1 MNTDPLH
8 PTPPGA
14 QPARAPAWRA
24 WRLAAPLACAAL
36 AFASAATFAQDN
48 TPPDA
53 SAQASTQ
60 PGAQQDATPASASP
74 SGNAAAEVGKLSL
87 EQQVRW
93 LQRAQ
98 KSGALVKMSD
108 VQLTALFQ
116 AFDPVVVPA
125 LIQLGPSGYPSYEFV
140 LSRWER
146 LNGKW
151 PSKPAHM
158 LVKLTHDPL
167 RIYAKWLPDGE
178 HSGEEVIYDASKR
191 TDQMYGHLGGLLGVM
206 PMWTA
211 LDGSLARSQSNH
223 KITDLGTEFIVSQF
237 MTDAKK
243 YVEVGA
249 PYKPQVEVRTIGGV
263 RVVALTYV
271 SPAGKPQFYAKKQTL
286 GLDLR
291 RPYFRT
297 FEAYDNDGQMF
308 EKIVIESITPKTFE
322 ADAFDPKNPD
332 YKF

>member
-1 MNTDPLH
+1 MHNDPLH
-8 PTPPGA
+8 SMP
-14 QPARAPAWRA
+14 QNARRA
-24 WRLAAPLACAAL
+24 RRLAVPLAVVAL
-36 AFASAATFAQDN
+36 AFACATAGAQDN
-48 TPPDA
+48 AAADA
-53 SAQASTQ
+53 NTQSTTQ
-60 PGAQQDATPASASP
+60 SNAQQDAAPTTANPSANP
-74 SGNAAAEVGKLSL
+74 AAEVGKLPL

-93 LQRAQ
+93 LSRAQ

-108 VQLTALFQ
+108 AQLTALFL
-116 AFDPVVVPA
+116 AFDPLVVPA
-125 LIQLGPSGYPSYEFV
+125 LIQIGPAGYPSYEFV

-151 PSKPAHM
+151 PGKPAHM
-158 LVKLTHDPL
+158 LVKLEREPL

-178 HSGEEVIYDASKR
+178 NAGEEVIFDATKR

-211 LDGSLARSQSNH
+211 IDGSLARSQSNH
-223 KITDLGTEFIVSQF
+223 KITELGTEFIVNRF
-237 MTDAKK
+237 MADAKK
-243 YVEVGA
+243 YAEVGA
-249 PYKPQVEVRTIGGV
+249 PYKPQVEVKTLSGV
-263 RVVALTYV
+263 RVVALTYA

-297 FEAYDNDGQMF
+297 VEAYDNDGQIL
-308 EKIVIESITPKTFE
+308 ERIVIESITPKTFE
-322 ADAFDPKNPD
+322 TDAFDPKNPE

>member
-1 MNTDPLH
+1 MKTMNS
-8 PTPPGA
+8 PTV
-14 QPARAPAWRA
+14 ARATTR
-24 WRLAAPLACAAL
+24 RTLRVAAL
-36 AFASAATFAQDN
+36 ALALSCATAFAQD
-48 TPPDA
+48 DA
-53 SAQASTQ
+53 STDA
-60 PGAQQDATPASASP
+60 GAPQTSAASP
-74 SGNAAAEVGKLSL
+74 SGNAAAQVSKLSVD
-87 EQQVRW
+87 EQVKW
-93 LQRAQ
+93 LQHAQ
-98 KSGALVKMSD
+98 KSGALVKMD
-108 VQLTALFQ
+108 DAQLTALFQ
-116 AFDPVVVPA
+116 AFDPLVVPTV
-125 LIQLGPSGYPSYEFV
+125 IKLGPSGYPSYEFT

-151 PSKPAHM
+151 PGKPAHM
-158 LVKLTHDPL
+158 LVKLEHDPL

-178 HSGEEVIYDASKR
+178 HSGEEVIYDASKKP
-191 TDQMYGHLGGLLGVM
+191 DEMYGHLGGLLGVM

-211 LDGSLARSQSNH
+211 LDGTLARAQSNH

-249 PYKPQVEVRTIGGV
+249 SYKPDVEVKTVNGV

-271 SPAGKPQFYAKKQTL
+271 SPSGKPQFYAKKQTL

-291 RPYFRT
+291 HPYFRT
-297 FEAYDNDGQMF
+297 VEAYGDDGQMF
-308 EKIVIESITPKTFE
+308 EKIVIDGITPKSFD

>member
-1 MNTDPLH
+1 MKVH
-8 PTPPGA
+8 
-14 QPARAPAWRA
+14 QART
-24 WRLAAPLACAAL
+24 LLACAAL
-36 AFASAATFAQDN
+36 VLASATALAQGDGAETGN
-48 TPPDA
+48 A
-53 SAQASTQ
+53 SQ
-60 PGAQQDATPASASP
+60 GATPA
-74 SGNAAAEVGKLSL
+74 AEVAKLSVD
-87 EQQVRW
+87 QQVRW

-98 KSGALVKMSD
+98 KNDALTKLD
-108 VQLTALFQ
+108 DAQLTALFE
-116 AFDPVVVPA
+116 AFDPLVVPT
-125 LIQLGPSGYPSYEFV
+125 LIKLGPAGYPSYEFV

-151 PSKPAHM
+151 PAKPAHM
-158 LVKLTHDPL
+158 VVKLEHEPL
-167 RIYAKWLPDGE
+167 RIYAKWLPDGD

-191 TDQMYGHLGGLLGVM
+191 RDEMYGHLGGLLGVM

-211 LDGSLARSQSNH
+211 LDGTLARSQSNH

-249 PYKPQVEVRTIGGV
+249 SYKPQVEVKTIDGV

-271 SPAGKPQFYAKKQTL
+271 SPSGKPQFYAKKQTL

-291 RPYFRT
+291 HPYFRT
-297 FEAYDNDGQMF
+297 VEAYGDDGQMF
-308 EKIVIESITPKTFE
+308 EKIVIDSITPKSFNDE
-322 ADAFDPKNPD
+322 AFDPKNPD

>member
-1 MNTDPLH
+1 MKVQKARTFIACAVLALASATAFAQSDGTETGNAS
-8 PTPPGA
+8 PGA
-14 QPARAPAWRA
+14 T
-24 WRLAAPLACAAL
+24 
-36 AFASAATFAQDN
+36 S
-48 TPPDA
+48 
-53 SAQASTQ
+53 
-60 PGAQQDATPASASP
+60 
-74 SGNAAAEVGKLSL
+74 AAEVAKLSVD
-87 EQQVRW
+87 QQVRW

-98 KSGALVKMSD
+98 KTDALTKLD
-108 VQLTALFQ
+108 DAQLTALFE
-116 AFDPVVVPA
+116 AFDPLVVPT
-125 LIQLGPSGYPSYEFV
+125 LIKLGPAGYPSYEFV

-151 PSKPAHM
+151 PAKPAHM
-158 LVKLTHDPL
+158 LVKLDHEPL
-167 RIYAKWLPDGE
+167 RIYAKWLPDSD

-191 TDQMYGHLGGLLGVM
+191 HDEMYGHLGGLLGVM

-211 LDGSLARSQSNH
+211 LDGTLARSQSNH

-249 PYKPQVEVRTIGGV
+249 SYKPQVEVKTIDGV

-271 SPAGKPQFYAKKQTL
+271 SPSGKPQFYAKKQTL

-291 RPYFRT
+291 HPYFRT
-297 FEAYDNDGQMF
+297 VEAYGDDGQMF
-308 EKIVIESITPKTFE
+308 EKIVIDSITPKSFDD
-322 ADAFDPKNPD
+322 DAFDPKNPE

>member
-1 MNTDPLH
+1 MKVH
-8 PTPPGA
+8 
-14 QPARAPAWRA
+14 QART
-24 WRLAAPLACAAL
+24 LLACAAL
-36 AFASAATFAQDN
+36 VLASATAFAQGDGAETGN
-48 TPPDA
+48 A
-53 SAQASTQ
+53 SQ
-60 PGAQQDATPASASP
+60 GATPA
-74 SGNAAAEVGKLSL
+74 AEVAKLSVD
-87 EQQVRW
+87 QQVRW

-98 KSGALVKMSD
+98 KNDALTKLD
-108 VQLTALFQ
+108 DAQLTALFE
-116 AFDPVVVPA
+116 AFDPLVVPT
-125 LIQLGPSGYPSYEFV
+125 LIKLGPAGYPSYEFV

-151 PSKPAHM
+151 PAKPAHM
-158 LVKLTHDPL
+158 VVKLAHEPL
-167 RIYAKWLPDGE
+167 RIYAKWLPDGD

-191 TDQMYGHLGGLLGVM
+191 RDEMYGHLGGLLGVM

-211 LDGSLARSQSNH
+211 LDGTLARSQSNH

-249 PYKPQVEVRTIGGV
+249 SYKPQVEVKTKDGV

-271 SPAGKPQFYAKKQTL
+271 SPSGKPQFYAKKQTL

-291 RPYFRT
+291 HPYFRT
-297 FEAYDNDGQMF
+297 VEAYGDDGQMF
-308 EKIVIESITPKTFE
+308 EKIVIDSITPKSFDDE
-322 ADAFDPKNPD
+322 AFDPKNPD

>member
-1 MNTDPLH
+1 MMNTIDSQPV
-8 PTPPGA
+8 A
-14 QPARAPAWRA
+14 QIARVAARRTL
-24 WRLAAPLACAAL
+24 RLAALAL
-36 AFASAATFAQDN
+36 ALSCATAFAQDDAG
-48 TPPDA
+48 TDA
-53 SAQASTQ
+53 SSPST
-60 PGAQQDATPASASP
+60 AAASP
-74 SGNAAAEVGKLSL
+74 SGNAAAEVSKLSVD
-87 EQQVRW
+87 QQVKW

-98 KSGALVKMSD
+98 KSGALVKMD
-108 VQLTALFQ
+108 DAQLAALFQ
-116 AFDPVVVPA
+116 TLDPLVVPTVVK
-125 LIQLGPSGYPSYEFV
+125 LGPSGYPSYEFT

-158 LVKLTHDPL
+158 LVKLDHDPL

-178 HSGEEVIYDASKR
+178 HSGEEVIYDASKKP
-191 TDQMYGHLGGLLGVM
+191 DEMYGHLGGLLGVM

-211 LDGSLARSQSNH
+211 LDGTLARSQSNH

-249 PYKPQVEVRTIGGV
+249 PYKPDVEVKTVNGV

-271 SPAGKPQFYAKKQTL
+271 SPSGKPQFYAKKQTL

-291 RPYFRT
+291 HPYFRT
-297 FEAYDNDGQMF
+297 VEAYGDDGQIF
-308 EKIVIESITPKTFE
+308 EKIVIDSITPKSF
-322 ADAFDPKNPD
+322 DAEVFDPKNPD

>member
-1 MNTDPLH
+1 MS
-8 PTPPGA
+8 
-14 QPARAPAWRA
+14 AR
-24 WRLAAPLACAAL
+24 RLAAPFAGAAL
-36 AFASAATFAQDN
+36 AFACATAFAQGDA
-48 TPPDA
+48 TA
-53 SAQASTQ
+53 SASAPQS
-60 PGAQQDATPASASP
+60 AQQDAAPATASP
-74 SGNAAAEVGKLSL
+74 SNDAAAEVGKLSV

-108 VQLTALFQ
+108 AQLTALFQ
-116 AFDPVVVPA
+116 AFDPLVVPA

-151 PSKPAHM
+151 PGKPAHM
-158 LVKLTHDPL
+158 LVKLEREPL

-178 HSGEEVIYDASKR
+178 HAGEEVIYDASKR
-191 TDQMYGHLGGLLGVM
+191 TDQMYGHLGGVLGVM

-223 KITDLGTEFIVSQF
+223 KITDLGTEFIVNKF

-243 YVEVGA
+243 YAEVGA
-249 PYKPQVEVRTIGGV
+249 PYKPQVEVKTLGGV

-297 FEAYDNDGQMF
+297 VEAYDNDGQIF

-322 ADAFDPKNPD
+322 TEAFDPKNPD

>member
-1 MNTDPLH
+1 MSTIASKPV
-8 PTPPGA
+8 
-14 QPARAPAWRA
+14 ARAL
-24 WRLAAPLACAAL
+24 RLAAPIACAAFALACATA
-36 AFASAATFAQDN
+36 FAQD
-48 TPPDA
+48 DA
-53 SAQASTQ
+53 SPNAEAN
-60 PGAQQDATPASASP
+60 AQQGSAAAPS
-74 SGNAAAEVGKLSL
+74 SGNAAAEVSKLSVD
-87 EQQVRW
+87 QQVKW

-98 KSGALVKMSD
+98 KSGALVKMD
-108 VQLTALFQ
+108 DAQLTALFQ
-116 AFDPVVVPA
+116 TLDPLVVPTV
-125 LIQLGPSGYPSYEFV
+125 IKLGPSGYPSYEFT

-158 LVKLTHDPL
+158 LVKLEHDPL

-178 HSGEEVIYDASKR
+178 HSGEEVIYDASKK
-191 TDQMYGHLGGLLGVM
+191 TDEMYGHLGGLLGVM

-211 LDGSLARSQSNH
+211 LDGTLARAQSNH

-249 PYKPQVEVRTIGGV
+249 PYKPDVEVKTVNGV

-271 SPAGKPQFYAKKQTL
+271 SPSGKPQFYAKKQTL

-291 RPYFRT
+291 HPYFRT
-297 FEAYDNDGQMF
+297 VEAYGDDGQMF
-308 EKIVIESITPKTFE
+308 EKIVIDNITPKSFDAE
-322 ADAFDPKNPD
+322 AFDPKNPD

>member
-1 MNTDPLH
+1 MKV
-8 PTPPGA
+8 
-14 QPARAPAWRA
+14 QKARTFI
-24 WRLAAPLACAAL
+24 ACAAFAL
-36 AFASAATFAQDN
+36 ASAT
-48 TPPDA
+48 A
-53 SAQASTQ
+53 SAQGN
-60 PGAQQDATPASASP
+60 GAQTSDASQSATS
-74 SGNAAAEVGKLSL
+74 AAEVAKLSVD
-87 EQQVRW
+87 QQVRW

-98 KSGALVKMSD
+98 KSDALTKLD
-108 VQLTALFQ
+108 DAQLTALFE
-116 AFDPVVVPA
+116 AFDPLVVPT
-125 LIQLGPSGYPSYEFV
+125 LIKLGPAGYPSYEFV

-151 PSKPAHM
+151 PAKPAHM
-158 LVKLTHDPL
+158 LVKLEHEPL

-191 TDQMYGHLGGLLGVM
+191 HDEMYGHLGGLLGVM

-211 LDGSLARSQSNH
+211 LDGTLARSQSNH

-249 PYKPQVEVRTIGGV
+249 SYKPQVEVKTIDGV
-263 RVVALTYV
+263 RVVALTYI
-271 SPAGKPQFYAKKQTL
+271 SPSGKPQFYAKKQTL

-291 RPYFRT
+291 HPYFRT
-297 FEAYDNDGQMF
+297 VEAYGDDGQMF
-308 EKIVIESITPKTFE
+308 ERIVIDSITPKSFDDE
-322 ADAFDPKNPD
+322 AFDPKNPD

>member
-1 MNTDPLH
+1 MKTYNGRHLIACAVVALAT
-8 PTPPGA
+8 TSAGA
-14 QPARAPAWRA
+14 QSDTPADTQASAPASPA
-24 WRLAAPLACAAL
+24 STSTSTSTST
-36 AFASAATFAQDN
+36 SAADVA
-48 TPPDA
+48 
-53 SAQASTQ
+53 
-60 PGAQQDATPASASP
+60 
-74 SGNAAAEVGKLSL
+74 KLSP
-87 EQQVRW
+87 EQQVKW
-93 LQRAQ
+93 LQHAQ
-98 KSGALVKMSD
+98 KSGALVKMD
-108 VQLTALFQ
+108 DAQLTALFS
-116 AFDPVVVPA
+116 ALDPVVVPT
-125 LIQLGPSGYPSYEFV
+125 LIKLGPSGYPSYEFT

-158 LVKLTHDPL
+158 LVKLEHDPL
-167 RIYAKWLPDGE
+167 RIYAKWLPDGD

-191 TDQMYGHLGGLLGVM
+191 GDEMYGHLGGLLGVM

-211 LDGSLARSQSNH
+211 LDGTLARSQSNH

-249 PYKPQVEVRTIGGV
+249 SYKPQVEVKTVNGV

-271 SPAGKPQFYAKKQTL
+271 SPSGKPQFYAKKQTL

-291 RPYFRT
+291 HPYFRT
-297 FEAYDNDGQMF
+297 VEAYNDDGEIF
-308 EKIVIESITPKTFE
+308 EKIVIDSITPKQFDAE
-322 ADAFDPKNPD
+322 AFDPKNPD

>member
-1 MNTDPLH
+1 MNIDPSQS
-8 PTPPGA
+8 TPPGA
-14 QPARAPAWRA
+14 QPVRAPARLA
-24 WRLAAPLACAAL
+24 RRLAAPLTCVAL
-36 AFASAATFAQDN
+36 AFASVTAFAQSDA
-48 TPPDA
+48 PADA
-53 SAQASTQ
+53 SAQQST
-60 PGAQQDATPASASP
+60 QQDAAPAAASP
-74 SGNAAAEVGKLSL
+74 LGNTAAEVGKLSL

-108 VQLTALFQ
+108 AQLTALFQ

-223 KITDLGTEFIVSQF
+223 KITELGTEFIVSQF
-237 MTDAKK
+237 MTDAKR

-249 PYKPQVEVRTIGGV
+249 PYKPQVEVKTISGV

-297 FEAYDNDGQMF
+297 VEAYDNDGQIF

>member
-1 MNTDPLH
+1 MNTDSLH
-8 PTPPGA
+8 SMPPGA
-14 QPARAPAWRA
+14 RPARVPVWRA
-24 WRLAAPLACAAL
+24 RRFAAPLACAAL
-36 AFASAATFAQDN
+36 ALACTAAFAQDDA
-48 TPPDA
+48 PA
-53 SAQASTQ
+53 SATPQQS
-60 PGAQQDATPASASP
+60 AQQDAAPAAAKP
-74 SGNAAAEVGKLSL
+74 SGNAAADVGKLPL

-93 LQRAQ
+93 LQHAQ

-108 VQLTALFQ
+108 AQLTALFQ
-116 AFDPVVVPA
+116 AFDPLVVPA

-158 LVKLTHDPL
+158 LVKLDHDPL

-191 TDQMYGHLGGLLGVM
+191 SDQMYGHLGGLLGVM

-223 KITDLGTEFIVSQF
+223 KITELGTEFIVSQF
-237 MTDAKK
+237 MADAKK

-249 PYKPQVEVRTIGGV
+249 PYKPQVEVKTIAGV

-297 FEAYDNDGQMF
+297 VEAYDDDGQIF
-308 EKIVIESITPKTFE
+308 ERIVIESITPKSFDTE
-322 ADAFDPKNPD
+322 AFDPKNPD